1 MADSSY
7 VALATNIFTAPRE
20 AFAALKER
28 PRVLL
33 PVVVL
38 MIGFSAV
45 SFYFLSHVDMG
56 FFLDN
61 QMRAGNASVTDAQR
75 EQAVAAA
82 TKIPP
87 LVYGAIGAVSSIFFV
102 FLIILLVA
110 SYYTVVSFVTNDG
123 VKLKQWFALLCWCTL
138 PQVLGIVAQLVN
150 MIVNDPRFMLQD
162 QINPLAFGN
171 LLSIDRTGVS
181 LVQRIL
187 LGIDV
192 TAIWSLVL
200 QVLGYQYFTKKSYAT
215 SAAIVLGPIAMIV
228 LVGTLIALRR

>member
-7 VALATNIFTAPRE
+7 VALATNIFTAPSE

-33 PVVVL
+33 PVLVL
-38 MIGFSAV
+38 LIGFSAV

-61 QMRAGNASVTDAQR
+61 QLRSGSANITDAQR
-75 EQAVAAA
+75 DQAVAAA
-82 TKIPP
+82 AKIPP
-87 LVYGAIGAVSSIFFV
+87 LLYGAIGAVTSSFFV
-102 FLIILLVA
+102 FMIVFIVA
-110 SYYTVVSFVTNDG
+110 AYYTFVSFVTGDG

-138 PQVLGIVAQLVN
+138 PQALGVVAQLVN

-162 QINPLAFGN
+162 AINPLAFGN
-171 LLSIDRTGVS
+171 LLSIDRTGAPI
-181 LVQRIL
+181 VQRIL

-192 TAIWSLVL
+192 TAVWTLVL
-200 QVLGYQYFTKKSYAT
+200 QVLGYQAFTKSSFVK
-215 SAAIVLGPIAMIV
+215 SAAIVLGPIALIV
-228 LVGTLIALRR
+228 LIGTLLALRR